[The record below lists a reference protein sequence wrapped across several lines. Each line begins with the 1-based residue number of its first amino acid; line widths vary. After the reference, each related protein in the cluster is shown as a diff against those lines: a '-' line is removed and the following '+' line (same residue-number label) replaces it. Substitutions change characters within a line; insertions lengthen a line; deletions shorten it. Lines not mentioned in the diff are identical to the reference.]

1 MVGGPDSQYDGFD
14 AGVEYDAE
22 ALGDYSNYP
31 YFFEWNGAAHM
42 NFPSFRFDTD
52 HVPIGDSVRMCMG
65 LSWTTLKKRNQFDK
79 YVNVRG
85 FDECLLHKEG
95 RSQWEPDYPI
105 HGLNFHIW
113 DQHANKGDTTCSDG
127 IYVPQTEICYTYHI
141 MRQICLLV
149 KFEKDTEKNTYSWI
163 YTGGCFK
170 DNKPVLYE
178 LANPGQA
185 ENFKNV
191 QFEVRLD
198 HRNMDQIDA
207 DVDSDQSSYEA
218 AENYEESIEQVD
230 ENGNILANQTET
242 PGQKIQRER

>member
-1 MVGGPDSQYDGFD
+1 MVGGPESQYDGFD
-14 AGVEYDAE
+14 VGVEYDAE

-31 YFFEWNGAAHM
+31 FFFEWNGAAHM
-42 NFPSFRFDTD
+42 NFPAFKFDTD

-79 YVNVRG
+79 YINVRG

-95 RSQWEPDYPI
+95 RAQWEPDYPV

-113 DQHANKGDTTCSDG
+113 DQHVNKGDTTCSDG
-127 IYVPQTEICYTYHI
+127 IYVPQTDMCFTYHI

-178 LANPGQA
+178 LASPGQV

-191 QFEVRLD
+191 QFEIRLD

-207 DVDSDQSSYEA
+207 DVESD
-218 AENYEESIEQVD
+218 
-230 ENGNILANQTET
+230 
-242 PGQKIQRER
+242 